1 MNTLK
6 ILLAFLALGMIAFA
20 TSTILIF
27 DDSGSMAD
35 SITGSSTTK
44 IDMAKQAGNTFLN
57 NVKSGDEVS
66 LIVFYDCG
74 DIKTEV
80 PFTTDLQQIRDVIAG
95 LTPQSSTPIAKAIDY
110 ASSYAQTSGR
120 SGAQIILLTDGEETC
135 DSQSDAV
142 TAATNAVANN
152 IKIVNVV
159 GLGLDANSTEATND
173 QAIATAG
180 KGNYYGAN
188 DVGSL
193 TSSLSQAYNGGGSG
207 SNTCCLSSMGL
218 PALVGAAL
226 FFSRK
231 K

>member
-6 ILLAFLALGMIAFA
+6 ILLAFLAFGMVVFS

-35 SITGSSTTK
+35 TITGSSSTK
-44 IDMAKQAGNTFLN
+44 IDMAKQAANTFLN
-57 NVKSGDEVS
+57 NVRAGDEVS

-80 PFTTDLQQIRDVIAG
+80 PFTTDTQQIRTVIDG
-95 LTPQSSTPIAKAIDY
+95 LTPQYSTPIAKAIDY

-142 TAATNAVANN
+142 TAATNAVASN
-152 IKIVNVV
+152 IKVINVV
-159 GLGLDANSTEATND
+159 GLGLGANSTEAAND
-173 QAIATAG
+173 QEIATAG
-180 KGNYYGAN
+180 KGGYYPAN

-193 TSSLSQAYNGGGSG
+193 TSSLTQAYGNSG
-207 SNTCCLSSMGL
+207 SSTCCLSSLGL
-218 PALVGAAL
+218 PAIVGAAL
-226 FFSRK
+226 FLGRK
-231 K
+231 R

>member
-6 ILLAFLALGMIAFA
+6 LLLVFLALGTLAFA

-35 SITGSSTTK
+35 TISGSSSTK
-44 IDMAKQAGNTFLN
+44 IDMAKQAATTFLN
-57 NVKSGDEVS
+57 NVRSGDEVS

-74 DIKTEV
+74 DIRTEV
-80 PFTTDLQQIRDVIAG
+80 PFTTDMQPIRDKITG
-95 LTPQSSTPIAKAIDY
+95 LTPQSSTPIAKSIDY
-110 ASSYAQTSGR
+110 AASYAQTSGR

-135 DSQSDAV
+135 DSQQDAV

-159 GLGLDANSTEATND
+159 GLGLDPTSSEATND

-193 TSSLSQAYNGGGSG
+193 SSSLAQAYGNNGGS
-207 SNTCCLSSMGL
+207 TCCLPSLAL
-218 PALVGAAL
+218 PAVVLAAV
-226 FFSRK
+226 FYSRK
-231 K
+231 R

>member
-1 MNTLK
+1 MNATKVFLV
-6 ILLAFLALGMIAFA
+6 LLALGTLAFA

-35 SITGSSTTK
+35 TITGSSSTK

-57 NVKSGDEVS
+57 NVKAGDEVS

-74 DIKTEV
+74 DIRTEV
-80 PFTTDLQQIRDVIAG
+80 PFTTDLQPIRDKIAS

-110 ASSYAQTSGR
+110 ASSYAQSSGR

-152 IKIVNVV
+152 IKVINVV
-159 GLGLDANSTEATND
+159 GLGIDPTSQEATYD
-173 QAIATAG
+173 TQIATAG

-193 TSSLSQAYNGGGSG
+193 TSSLNQAYNGGGGTS
-207 SNTCCLSSMGL
+207 SCCPSSFLFPGIVL
-218 PALVGAAL
+218 AAV
-226 FFSRK
+226 FYSRK